1 MYVLRRLAMVRKTKE
16 DALAT
21 RNLILDTA
29 EGVFQHRG
37 VAASS
42 LQEIAQ
48 AAGLTRGAIYWHFQ
62 NKADLFEAMMQR
74 VVLPLEHALNAD
86 SAQEIAD
93 PLGSVRQGVADL
105 LAKLAHDPQVR
116 RVFEI
121 ASLKVEYAGD
131 LQVLRE
137 QRVASRETC
146 MDDLE
151 RLFGLAADQGQIG
164 RQLPA
169 RVAARGLFAAV
180 DGLMLHWL
188 LDPQSFDL
196 ELAGHQ
202 MLDIYLQG
210 LIGSRP
216 AAIPAVRMVEFA
228 ITD

>member
-86 SAQEIAD
+86 SAQEAAD
-93 PLGSVRQGVADL
+93 PVGSVRQGVADL
-105 LAKLAHDPQVR
+105 LAKLVHDPQVR

-137 QRVASRETC
+137 RRVASRETC

-151 RLFGLAADQGQIG
+151 RLFGMAVEKGQIG
-164 RQLPA
+164 RHMPA
-169 RVAARGLFAAV
+169 RVAARGMFAMV

-188 LDPQSFDL
+188 LDPESFDL
-196 ELAGHQ
+196 ELAGRQ

-210 LIGSRP
+210 LTESRP
-216 AAIPAVRMVEFA
+216 AAISPVRMVEFA
-228 ITD
+228 TTE

>member
-1 MYVLRRLAMVRKTKE
+1 MVRKTKE
-16 DALAT
+16 DAWAT

-29 EGVFQHRG
+29 EAVFQRHG

-86 SAQEIAD
+86 GAQDTAD

-164 RQLPA
+164 RHLPA

-210 LIGSRP
+210 LIGSR
-216 AAIPAVRMVEFA
+216 AASNPAVRMVEFA
-228 ITD
+228 TTD